1 MMQRRSFLKVVPAM
15 AGGSLLLAGN
25 PKSETQEHGY
35 DAKRSGAQTRELWVE
50 MLEGIASPVLR
61 AGSVREL
68 RKRMPVEKSPDAWDE
83 RECTYLEAVGR
94 LLAGIAPW
102 LECDEVGSQSER
114 TLQETFRQQA
124 VETVRSIVDPDSPDY
139 LFAHMEKQMLVDAA
153 FLAHA
158 MLRAPRHLW
167 QALDARD
174 QAHLV
179 RCLRATREV
188 NPYYSNWLLFSA
200 MVEAFFLRF
209 GLPFDEM
216 RMSLPL
222 NKHKEWYLGD
232 GMYGDGPEFHWDYY
246 NSYVIQPMLMD
257 LASTMQANAM
267 ISDATVEAI
276 ARRFSR
282 YAVIQE
288 RLIAP
293 DGTFPAI
300 GRSIVYRMGAFQHL
314 AQAALQERLPETLA
328 PAQVREAMTAV
339 MLRLM
344 QAPGTYDAGGWL
356 TIGLVG
362 HQPALGEAYISTG
375 SCYLCATAL
384 LPLGL
389 PPQHAF
395 WSGDAQPW
403 TSVRLW
409 NGENLMRDAA
419 LKG

>member
-1 MMQRRSFLKVVPAM
+1 M

-25 PKSETQEHGY
+25 PKSETQEQGY
-35 DAKRSGAQTRELWVE
+35 DAKRSGAQIRELWVK
-50 MLEGIASPVLR
+50 MLEGIASPVLQ

-94 LLAGIAPW
+94 LVAGIAPW

-375 SCYLCATAL
+375 SCYLCATGL

-419 LKG
+419 LKE